1 MSEDQPSAAPVA
13 APAAAPP
20 VGTTAHVP
28 GATPVQVAA
37 PAPAAPGEDGTITID
52 DFMKIELRVGKVL
65 AAEAIPKSK
74 KLLKLTVQ
82 DGPESERTILA
93 GIAESYAPEAI
104 VGRTIAFVANLAPRP
119 MMGLVS
125 HGMVL
130 AADTDGKAQLIGF
143 ETPPAPG
150 TRVR

>member
-1 MSEDQPSAAPVA
+1 VSDATPPVPPSTPVAPADTAPVA
-13 APAAAPP
+13 AVAAPTPAAPP
-20 VGTTAHVP
+20 
-28 GATPVQVAA
+28 ATSEE
-37 PAPAAPGEDGTITID
+37 PAVITID
-52 DFMKIELRVGKVL
+52 DFMKVELKVL
-65 AAEAIPKSK
+65 AAEAVPKSK

-82 DGPESERTILA
+82 DGPASERTILA
-93 GIAESYAPEAI
+93 GIAESYAPDAI

-130 AADTDGKAQLIGF
+130 AADTDGKAQLVSF

-150 TRVR
+150 TRIR

>member
-1 MSEDQPSAAPVA
+1 MSEDQPSSAPVP
-13 APAAAPP
+13 APAAVPAS
-20 VGTTAHVP
+20 GTTAPVP
-28 GATPVQVAA
+28 GATPVQVAVPA
-37 PAPAAPGEDGTITID
+37 APAAEDGTITID
-52 DFMKIELRVGKVL
+52 DFMKVELKVGKVL
-65 AAEAIPKSK
+65 AAEAVPKSK

-82 DGPESERTILA
+82 DGPDSERTILA
-93 GIAESYAPEAI
+93 GIAESYAPDAI

>member
-1 MSEDQPSAAPVA
+1 MSEEQSPVAPLPSAAPA
-13 APAAAPP
+13 A
-20 VGTTAHVP
+20 GTTAHVP
-28 GATPVQVAA
+28 GATPVTLAA
-37 PAPAAPGEDGTITID
+37 PPSSAPAEESGVITID
-52 DFMKIELRVGKVL
+52 DFMKVELRVGKVL
-65 AAEAIPKSK
+65 AAEAVPKSK

-82 DGPESERTILA
+82 DGAESERTILA
-93 GIAESYAPEAI
+93 GIAESYTPEAI

-143 ETPPAPG
+143 ETPPTPG
-150 TRVR
+150 TRIR

>member
-1 MSEDQPSAAPVA
+1 MSDKVPASAPTEPAQNVAP
-13 APAAAPP
+13 APP
-20 VGTTAHVP
+20 VGTTANVP
-28 GATPVQVAA
+28 GATPAS
-37 PAPAAPGEDGTITID
+37 PAVTGADEGVITID
-52 DFMKIELRVGKVL
+52 DFVKVELKVGKVL
-65 AAEAIPKSK
+65 AAESVPKSK

-93 GIAESYAPEAI
+93 GIAESYAPDDL

-130 AADTDGKAQLIGF
+130 AADTNGKAQLVSF

-150 TRVR
+150 TRIR

>member
-1 MSEDQPSAAPVA
+1 M
-13 APAAAPP
+13 
-20 VGTTAHVP
+20 
-28 GATPVQVAA
+28 
-37 PAPAAPGEDGTITID
+37 
-52 DFMKIELRVGKVL
+52 L
-65 AAEAIPKSK
+65 AAEAVPKSK

-93 GIAESYAPEAI
+93 GIAESYTPDAM

-143 ETPPAPG
+143 DTPPVPG
-150 TRVR
+150 TRIR

>member
-1 MSEDQPSAAPVA
+1 MSDQVPASEPAAPA
-13 APAAAPP
+13 QNPSAAAPP
-20 VGTTAHVP
+20 VGSTANVP
-28 GATPVQVAA
+28 GATPAQ
-37 PAPAAPGEDGTITID
+37 PAATTDEGVITID
-52 DFMKIELRVGKVL
+52 DFVKVELKVGKVL
-65 AAEAIPKSK
+65 AAESVPKSK

-93 GIAESYAPEAI
+93 GIAESYAPEAL

-150 TRVR
+150 TRIR

>member
-1 MSEDQPSAAPVA
+1 MSEDQSPLAP

-20 VGTTAHVP
+20 AGTTAHVP
-28 GATPVQVAA
+28 GATPVQVAV
-37 PAPAAPGEDGTITID
+37 PPAAPAVAADGVITID
-52 DFMKIELRVGKVL
+52 DFAKIELKVGKVL

-104 VGRTIAFVANLAPRP
+104 VGRTIVFVIAAFCVW
-119 MMGLVS
+119 
-125 HGMVL
+125 
-130 AADTDGKAQLIGF
+130 LI
-143 ETPPAPG
+143 
-150 TRVR
+150 R

>member
-1 MSEDQPSAAPVA
+1 
-13 APAAAPP
+13 
-20 VGTTAHVP
+20 
-28 GATPVQVAA
+28 
-37 PAPAAPGEDGTITID
+37 
-52 DFMKIELRVGKVL
+52 MKVELRVGKVL

-93 GIAESYAPEAI
+93 GIAESYAPDAI

-130 AADTDGKAQLIGF
+130 AADTDGKAQLISF

-150 TRVR
+150 TRIR

>member
-1 MSEDQPSAAPVA
+1 MSDDPQS

-20 VGTTAHVP
+20 PGTTAHVP
-28 GATPVQVAA
+28 GATPVQVAVPP
-37 PAPAAPGEDGTITID
+37 PAGATDGVITID
-52 DFMKIELRVGKVL
+52 EFVKVELQVGKVL
-65 AAEAIPKSK
+65 AAEAVPKSK

-82 DGPESERTILA
+82 DGAESERTILA
-93 GIAESYAPEAI
+93 GIAESYAPEAM
-104 VGRTIAFVANLAPRP
+104 VGRTIVFVANLAPRP

-130 AADTDGKAQLIGF
+130 AADTDGKAQLLSF
-143 ETPPAPG
+143 ETPPTPG

>member
-1 MSEDQPSAAPVA
+1 M
-13 APAAAPP
+13 
-20 VGTTAHVP
+20 P
-28 GATPVQVAA
+28 GATPVQVAVRRQ
-37 PAPAAPGEDGTITID
+37 PASADEGVITID
-52 DFMKIELRVGKVL
+52 DFTKVELTVGKVL

-93 GIAESYAPEAI
+93 GIAESYAPDAI

>member
-1 MSEDQPSAAPVA
+1 MSDQTVLPASPPAVAEQASAPVAVPVA
-13 APAAAPP
+13 APA
-20 VGTTAHVP
+20 VP
-28 GATPVQVAA
+28 
-37 PAPAAPGEDGTITID
+37 DGTITID
-52 DFMKIELRVGKVL
+52 DFVKVELKVGKVL
-65 AAEAIPKSK
+65 AAEAVPKSK

-93 GIAESYAPEAI
+93 GIAESYAPEVL